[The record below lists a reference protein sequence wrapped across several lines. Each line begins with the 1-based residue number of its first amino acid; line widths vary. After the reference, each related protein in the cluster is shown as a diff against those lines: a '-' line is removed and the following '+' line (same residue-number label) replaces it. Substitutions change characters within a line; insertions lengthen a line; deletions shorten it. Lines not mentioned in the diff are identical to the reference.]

1 VRNGRGHLF
10 PRAVRFRF
18 LPRMSLWSHRGLLKM
33 HELSV
38 AQGLVEVAC
47 EALAGCE
54 PAPARVGSLRVRIG
68 ALAGVV
74 PDALEFCYGLSVEG
88 TPLFGSRLVIERQP
102 VVVFCPRCLENR
114 TLEDDFRF
122 RCPVCDTPTPEL
134 MHGRELELISMELID
149 YDDPTRQF
157 ESNLDREPAAPDF
170 GGAPGAAE
178 G

>member
-1 VRNGRGHLF
+1 
-10 PRAVRFRF
+10 
-18 LPRMSLWSHRGLLKM
+18 M
-33 HELSV
+33 HELSI

-47 EALAGCE
+47 EALAKCE

-68 ALAGVV
+68 GLAGVV

-88 TPLFGSRLVIERQP
+88 TPLAGSRLVIEPQP

-114 TLEDDFRF
+114 TLEGDFRF

-134 MHGRELELISMELID
+134 VHGRELELISMELID
-149 YDDPTRQF
+149 HDEPTRDY
-157 ESNLDREPAAPDF
+157 ESSLDREPASPDP

>member
-1 VRNGRGHLF
+1 
-10 PRAVRFRF
+10 
-18 LPRMSLWSHRGLLKM
+18 M
-33 HELSV
+33 HELSI

-88 TPLFGSRLVIERQP
+88 TPLAGSQLVIEPQP

-114 TLEDDFRF
+114 TLEGDFRF

-134 MHGRELELISMELID
+134 VHGRELELISMELID
-149 YDDPTRQF
+149 HDEPTREF
-157 ESNLDREPAAPDF
+157 DSNLDREPASPDP

>member
-1 VRNGRGHLF
+1 
-10 PRAVRFRF
+10 
-18 LPRMSLWSHRGLLKM
+18 M
-33 HELSV
+33 HELSI

-74 PDALEFCYGLSVEG
+74 PEALDFCYGLCVEG
-88 TPLFGSRLVIERQP
+88 TPLAGSRLVIESQP

-114 TLEDDFRF
+114 TLEGDFRF

-134 MHGRELELISMELID
+134 VHGRELELISMELID
-149 YDDPTRQF
+149 HDEPTREF
-157 ESNLDREPAAPDF
+157 DSNLDREPASPD
-170 GGAPGAAE
+170 P
-178 G
+178 

>member
-1 VRNGRGHLF
+1 MVSPG
-10 PRAVRFRF
+10 P
-18 LPRMSLWSHRGLLKM
+18 LKM
-33 HELSV
+33 HELSI

-88 TPLFGSRLVIERQP
+88 TPLFGSQLVIETQP
-102 VVVFCPRCLENR
+102 VVVFCPRCLMNR
-114 TLEDDFRF
+114 TLEGDFRF

-134 MHGRELELISMELID
+134 VYGRELELISMELID
-149 YDDPTRQF
+149 HDEPTCEF
-157 ESNLDREPAAPDF
+157 ESNLDREPASPDP
-170 GGAPGAAE
+170 GSPSGAAE